1 MFSITKEDK
10 KIWTEYV
17 SNLNSHTLKFN
28 PKNNVKSNKSL
39 YKINLKESKSFSK
52 LLKKGL
58 LKLDNVVDFH
68 GYRLNDAKIALKN
81 FVIMSYK
88 SNYKNTI
95 LTTNRI
101 NCGVM
106 IFKVSNF
113 CLEFLEKVWS
123 KKEYI
128 NHFWYEQAAIMD
140 LVGLKADITGNLND
154 NKGNDFYLNKI
165 KNWDL

>member
-17 SNLNSHTLKFN
+17 SDLNSHTLKLN
-28 PKNNVKSNKSL
+28 PKNNAKSNKSL

-88 SNYKNTI
+88 FNHKNI
-95 LTTNRI
+95 LVITGKGQN
-101 NCGVM
+101 NSGA
-106 IFKVSNF
+106 
-113 CLEFLEKVWS
+113 L
-123 KKEYI
+123 KKELPNWLCQKEVSKYI
-128 NHFWYEQAAIMD
+128 ISFMHAP
-140 LVGLKADITGNLND
+140 KNLGGEGAVLIRVK
-154 NKGNDFYLNKI
+154 NKNKSFT
-165 KNWDL
+165 

>member
-17 SNLNSHTLKFN
+17 SDLNSYTLKLN
-28 PKNNVKSNKSL
+28 PKNNVISNKPL

-88 SNYKNTI
+88 FNHKNI
-95 LTTNRI
+95 LVITGKGQN
-101 NCGVM
+101 NSGA
-106 IFKVSNF
+106 
-113 CLEFLEKVWS
+113 L
-123 KKEYI
+123 KKELPNWLCQKEVSKYI
-128 NHFWYEQAAIMD
+128 ISFMHAP
-140 LVGLKADITGNLND
+140 KNLGGEGAVLIRVK
-154 NKGNDFYLNKI
+154 NKNKS
-165 KNWDL
+165 LT

>member
-1 MFSITKEDK
+1 MFSITKDDK
-10 KIWTEYV
+10 KIWTNYV

-68 GYRLNDAKIALKN
+68 GYRLNDAKIVLKN

-88 SNYKNTI
+88 SNYQNI
-95 LTTNRI
+95 L
-101 NCGVM
+101 V
-106 IFKVSNF
+106 
-113 CLEFLEKVWS
+113 
-123 KKEYI
+123 
-128 NHFWYEQAAIMD
+128 
-140 LVGLKADITGNLND
+140 ITGKGQNNSGALKQELPKWLCEKEVSKYIISFMHAPKNLGGEGAVLIRVK
-154 NKGNDFYLNKI
+154 NKNK
-165 KNWDL
+165 NMT

>member
-17 SNLNSHTLKFN
+17 SDLNSHTLKFN
-28 PKNNVKSNKSL
+28 PKNNVISNKL
-39 YKINLKESKSFSK
+39 LHKINLKESKSFSK

-88 SNYKNTI
+88 SNYKNI
-95 LTTNRI
+95 L
-101 NCGVM
+101 V
-106 IFKVSNF
+106 
-113 CLEFLEKVWS
+113 
-123 KKEYI
+123 
-128 NHFWYEQAAIMD
+128 
-140 LVGLKADITGNLND
+140 ITGKGQNNSGALKNELPNWLCQKEVSKYIISFMHAPKNLGGEGAVLIRVK
-154 NKGNDFYLNKI
+154 NKNKS
-165 KNWDL
+165 LT

>member
-17 SNLNSHTLKFN
+17 SNLNSHTLKLN
-28 PKNNVKSNKSL
+28 PKNNVISNKSL

-88 SNYKNTI
+88 FNHKNI
-95 LTTNRI
+95 LVITGKGQN
-101 NCGVM
+101 NSGA
-106 IFKVSNF
+106 
-113 CLEFLEKVWS
+113 L
-123 KKEYI
+123 KKELPNWLCQKEFSKYI
-128 NHFWYEQAAIMD
+128 ISFMHAP
-140 LVGLKADITGNLND
+140 KNLGGEGAVLIRVK
-154 NKGNDFYLNKI
+154 NKNKS
-165 KNWDL
+165 LT

>member
-10 KIWTEYV
+10 ITWTEYV

-28 PKNNVKSNKSL
+28 PKNNVINNKSL
-39 YKINLKESKSFSK
+39 HKINLKESKSFSK

-88 SNYKNTI
+88 FNHKNI
-95 LTTNRI
+95 LVITGKGQN
-101 NCGVM
+101 NSGA
-106 IFKVSNF
+106 
-113 CLEFLEKVWS
+113 L
-123 KKEYI
+123 KKELPNWLCQKEVSKYI
-128 NHFWYEQAAIMD
+128 ISFMHAP
-140 LVGLKADITGNLND
+140 KNLGGEGAVLIRVK
-154 NKGNDFYLNKI
+154 NKNKS
-165 KNWDL
+165 LT